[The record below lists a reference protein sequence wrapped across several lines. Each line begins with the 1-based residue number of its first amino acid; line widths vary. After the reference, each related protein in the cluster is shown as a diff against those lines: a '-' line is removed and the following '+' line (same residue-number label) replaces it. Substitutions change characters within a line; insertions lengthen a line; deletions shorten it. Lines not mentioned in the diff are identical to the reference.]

1 MQLSVD
7 GMSIILNNQ
16 LYFYDMIRKENNS
29 SAFNFSPLYSE
40 NIERYHLNKTESEEY
55 FLG

>member
-7 GMSIILNNQ
+7 GMSIIQNNQ
-16 LYFYDMIRKENNS
+16 LYFYDMIQKENNS

-40 NIERYHLNKTESEEY
+40 NIERYLNKTESEEY
-55 FLG
+55 FF